1 MFFPQLGHSY
11 RKITNESQRPSIRS
25 VGRLGHSMCW
35 EWGGICQDKS
45 CCRAGKMVQLVKNIL
60 PKSEDLSL
68 SPRIHIS
75 KKPGM
80 VVHASNLSTKE
91 VKTDGSLELSGQPA

>member
-1 MFFPQLGHSY
+1 
-11 RKITNESQRPSIRS
+11 
-25 VGRLGHSMCW
+25 
-35 EWGGICQDKS
+35 
-45 CCRAGKMVQLVKNIL
+45 MVQLVKNIL

-80 VVHASNLSTKE
+80 VVHASNLSTGKA
-91 VKTDGSLELSGQPA
+91 KIHKSLILTCWTA